1 MLEKKFIRKCSEGS
15 LFTRMKGYFEKVL
28 FLEVRDWCKR
38 AWVIE
43 LKLLEF
49 YRVNKNL
56 GYLSRS
62 QYFNYN

>member
-1 MLEKKFIRKCSEGS
+1 
-15 LFTRMKGYFEKVL
+15 MKGYFDKVL